1 MSPITLTLPKLAK
14 RIPLFAALNE
24 ADWERIAYYMTLR
37 QFRRGEYIFFEGDRP
52 SSLYIVW
59 EGKVKLVRHSSSGR
73 DVVLAVVGTG
83 RLLGDIAL
91 FQNCAYTSS
100 AQALDKTSILIL
112 RRDQVFQ
119 LMEKHP
125 AISKGIIMDLSRRLH
140 TVSDLVQSL
149 AVDRVRQRI
158 IRILLK
164 LAKAAGKETPQGIIL
179 DIPLTRQDLAD
190 MTGTTVETAIRV
202 MSELRKDHLVCTE
215 QGRILICDIE
225 TLYMIAEDEL

>member
-1 MSPITLTLPKLAK
+1 MKTTTLTLAAVAE
-14 RIPLFAALNE
+14 RVPLFSEIGE
-24 ADWERIAYYMTLR
+24 ADWLQIS
-37 QFRRGEYIFFEGDRP
+37 QFVSMYHLQRGKYIFFEGDMP
-52 SSLYIVW
+52 TALYIVW
-59 EGKVKLVRHSSSGR
+59 EGEVKLVRHSATGR
-73 DVVLAVVGTG
+73 DVVLAVVGVG

-91 FQNCAYTSS
+91 FQECAYTSS
-100 AQALDKTSILIL
+100 AQALDNVTVLTMGKERFSLLLRTYPAVSYSII
-112 RRDQVFQ
+112 R
-119 LMEKHP
+119 
-125 AISKGIIMDLSRRLH
+125 DLSRRLH

-164 LAKAAGKETPQGIIL
+164 LSNAIGRELENGILL

-202 MSELRKDHLVCTE
+202 MSELRKNGLVCTE

-225 TLYMIAEDEL
+225 TLHALAEETW